1 MKLSIPSIV
10 FAALFPAA
18 PAHGTL
24 RGTGLDKISESTRAL
39 QGPPDGDTPATEI
52 VCDDYDG
59 VAYGLCNSYC
69 EARDCDDD
77 PDRPGCAV
85 VKAKFEKLT
94 EDNLPCD
101 GDGPACAALNESCKV
116 GQGDCCENLGKFFTL
131 SILISKHIS
140 YSHSYDESFYV

>member
-10 FAALFPAA
+10 LAALFTAA

-24 RGTGLDKISESTRAL
+24 RDTGLDKISESTRAL

-69 EARDCDDD
+69 EARDCDQKD
-77 PDRPGCAV
+77 PPGPGCDV
-85 VKAKFEKLT
+85 VKLKFKELT
-94 EDNLPCD
+94 GEDNLPCD
-101 GDGPACAALNESCKV
+101 APVCAVLGEPCGGTPGLN
-116 GQGDCCENLGKFFTL
+116 DCCEGLCKFFTL

-140 YSHSYDESFYV
+140 KHIA

>member
-10 FAALFPAA
+10 LAALFTAA

-24 RGTGLDKISESTRAL
+24 RGTGLDKLSESTRAL
-39 QGPPDGDTPATEI
+39 KGRPPDGDTPATEQ
-52 VCDDYDG
+52 VCVGYDG

-77 PDRPGCAV
+77 PDRSGCAV
-85 VKAKFEKLT
+85 VKDKFLELT
-94 EDNLPCD
+94 GEDNLPCD
-101 GDGPACAALNESCKV
+101 APVCAVLGEPCGGTPGLN
-116 GQGDCCENLGKFFTL
+116 DCCEGLCKFFTL

-140 YSHSYDESFYV
+140 KHIA